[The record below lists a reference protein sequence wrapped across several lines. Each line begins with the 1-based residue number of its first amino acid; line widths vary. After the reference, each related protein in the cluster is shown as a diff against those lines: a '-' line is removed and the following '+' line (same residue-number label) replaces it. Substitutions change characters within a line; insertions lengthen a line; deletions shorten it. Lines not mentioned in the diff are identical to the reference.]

1 MISINAH
8 KLIKNAAHKV
18 RHRSLFVLIYE
29 IFAGLVHFAKAEHL
43 LAVPGNV
50 LLCLNAGELLA
61 LGAEVNVLFLA
72 ALSYLA
78 ALAELIVVGGYC
90 AAAVTDDILGIEYR
104 SPHGILMGKVFS
116 HGLVVP
122 LGGYVNGTL
131 AAHHSAA

>member
-1 MISINAH
+1 M
-8 KLIKNAAHKV
+8 
-18 RHRSLFVLIYE
+18 
-29 IFAGLVHFAKAEHL
+29 HFAKAEHL
-43 LAVPGNV
+43 LAVLRNV
-50 LLCLNAGELLA
+50 LLCLNAGKLLA

-116 HGLVVP
+116 QGLVVP
-122 LGGYVNGTL
+122 LGSYVNGTL

>member
-1 MISINAH
+1 M
-8 KLIKNAAHKV
+8 
-18 RHRSLFVLIYE
+18 
-29 IFAGLVHFAKAEHL
+29 HFAKAEHL
-43 LAVPGNV
+43 LAVLGNV
-50 LLCLNAGELLA
+50 LLCLNAGKLLA

-90 AAAVTDDILGIEYR
+90 AAAVTDDILGIEYLA
-104 SPHGILMGKVFS
+104 HGILMGKVFS